1 VIDLH
6 CHMLPGLDDGPRD
19 FTVSLEM
26 ARIAVAEGI
35 STVVCT
41 PHILPTVYDN
51 TGTNIRAAVNRFE
64 AELAR
69 AKVPLRV
76 LPGADVHIA
85 PNLVEDLHRGR
96 VLSIADSRYILL
108 EAPHHIFSPALRDC
122 IFSLMA
128 AGYVPILT
136 HPERL
141 AWIGQYYELLQ
152 ELATAGTLV
161 QITCG
166 SLIGHFGR
174 RAQHWSLRMLDEGF
188 VDVIAT
194 DAHDTEGR
202 PPRMKEALQV
212 VVDHRGGDEAN
223 KMVSERPRA
232 ILDNLDLSG
241 LLTRT
246 SNKPSSSRHG
256 QWRFWA

>member
-1 VIDLH
+1 
-6 CHMLPGLDDGPRD
+6 MLAGLDDGARD
-19 FTVSLEM
+19 LAVSLAM

-51 TGTNIRAAVNRFE
+51 TGTDIRAAVNRFE

-85 PNLVEDLHRGR
+85 PNLVEGLHQGR

-108 EAPHHIFSPALRDC
+108 EAPHHIFSPALRGC
-122 IFSLMA
+122 VFNLMA
-128 AGYVPILT
+128 AGYIPILT

-141 AWIGQYYELLQ
+141 AWIGQHYELVQ
-152 ELATAGTLV
+152 QLARAGTLV

-194 DAHDTEGR
+194 DAHNADGR
-202 PPRMKEALQV
+202 PPRMTEAVQV
-212 VVDHRGGDEAN
+212 VADRCGKDEAN
-223 KMVSERPRA
+223 KLVLERPRA
-232 ILDNLDLSG
+232 ILDNSDLSG
-241 LLTRT
+241 LLARR
-246 SNKPSSSRHG
+246 SNKPSTSGHG
-256 QWRFWA
+256 LRLFWA